1 MEDRGYVKHWG
12 FDHVGITVDDLD
24 SVTAFFVGLGLEV
37 EGRTFVEGEFLDTV
51 IGIPDSRT
59 EIVML
64 RPPDGGVGIELA
76 SFVRP
81 DHEPGSPAAMTN
93 ELGLRN
99 VCFEV
104 ADLQAVVDGLAANG
118 YGLVG
123 GIGQHENTWRMAH
136 VRGPEGIVVSLTE
149 RIG

>member
-1 MEDRGYVKHWG
+1 MEAMSHIRQ
-12 FDHVGITVDDLD
+12 FDHVGITVADLD
-24 SVTAFFVGLGLEV
+24 SATAFFTDLGLEV
-37 EGRTFVEGEFLDTV
+37 EGRTFLEGEFIDTV
-51 IGIPDSRT
+51 IGIPHSRT

-64 RPPDGGVGIELA
+64 RPPDGGAGVELA

-81 DHEPGSPAAMTN
+81 DHEPGSSAAMAN
-93 ELGLRN
+93 ELGLRSI
-99 VCFEV
+99 CFQVE
-104 ADLQAVVDGLAANG
+104 DLQGAVNGLTAKG

-149 RIG
+149 RIN

>member
-1 MEDRGYVKHWG
+1 MAHIKG

-24 SVTAFFVGLGLEV
+24 LVTAFFAGLVLEV
-37 EGRTFVEGEFLDTV
+37 EGRTFVEGEFIDTV
-51 IGIPDSRT
+51 IGIPDSRI

-64 RPPDGGVGIELA
+64 RPPDGGAGVELA

-81 DHEPGSPAAMTN
+81 DHEPGSPTAMAN
-93 ELGLRN
+93 KLVMRSI
-99 VCFEV
+99 CFEV
-104 ADLQAVVDGLAANG
+104 DGLQAAVDGLAANG

-136 VRGPEGIVVSLTE
+136 VRGAEGIVVSLTE
-149 RIG
+149 RID

>member
-1 MEDRGYVKHWG
+1 MAAMSHIRR

-37 EGRTFVEGEFLDTV
+37 EGRTFVEGKFLDTV

-64 RPPDGGVGIELA
+64 RPPDGGTGTELS
-76 SFVRP
+76 SFVSP
-81 DHEPGSPAAMTN
+81 DHEPGSPAAMAN

-104 ADLQAVVDGLAANG
+104 DDLQATVVGLAADG
-118 YGLVG
+118 YGMVG
-123 GIGQHENTWRMAH
+123 GIGQHENIWRMAY
-136 VRGPEGIVVSLTE
+136 VRGPEGGHRRGKVLS
-149 RIG
+149 RW